1 MKEKREKRYSRGER
15 KMVEQREN
23 EKREGERLSLQAWQH
38 CRSVPFKIRE
48 DALFYEYDLIFI
60 TAYWMTVIHIP
71 FTQLNVTSISLG
83 MIRHDTHISPIPIMR
98 LLQPSL

>member
-1 MKEKREKRYSRGER
+1 
-15 KMVEQREN
+15 
-23 EKREGERLSLQAWQH
+23 
-38 CRSVPFKIRE
+38 VPFKIRE

-83 MIRHDTHISPIPIMR
+83 MIRYDTHISPIPIMR
-98 LLQPSL
+98 LLQPSLLTKVYNVGAQVERILSNQGDRQ